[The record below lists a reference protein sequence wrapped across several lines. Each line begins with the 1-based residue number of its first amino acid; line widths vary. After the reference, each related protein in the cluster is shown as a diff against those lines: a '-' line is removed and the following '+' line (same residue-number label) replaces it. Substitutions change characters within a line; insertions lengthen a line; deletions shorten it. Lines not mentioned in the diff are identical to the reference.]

1 MNQRPRLTKYIPVSY
16 VQLEA
21 LDISNIHAPGVE
33 EALAKQVVGFIN
45 KNGMPVN
52 AVLPLRSI

>member
-1 MNQRPRLTKYIPVSY
+1 MPVPY

-21 LDISNIHAPGVE
+21 LDISNIQEPGVE

-45 KNGMPVN
+45 KNGTSVN
-52 AVLPLRSI
+52 TVLPLRTTQRPRSSISN